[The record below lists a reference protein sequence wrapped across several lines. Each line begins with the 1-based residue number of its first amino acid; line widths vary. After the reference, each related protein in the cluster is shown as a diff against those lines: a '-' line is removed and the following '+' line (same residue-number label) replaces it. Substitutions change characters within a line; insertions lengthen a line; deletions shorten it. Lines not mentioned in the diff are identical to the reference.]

1 MRRYEG
7 KVVMVVGCAQGI
19 GEAIARAYGA
29 EGAKLAMFDIQE
41 KIHETGAAVK
51 AEAGVEDLITGI
63 VDITSFEACQNAVTE
78 TVDAFGRIDVLA
90 LASGTLTLGSVEEMS
105 VEVWNKVM
113 DVNINGYFYMTKA
126 VIPQMKAQKS
136 GNMVLTGSWSAYAG
150 TAYFSAYCCSK
161 AAVIRLMHALA
172 EELAGD
178 GIRVNC
184 VCPGSIA
191 TSLHFN
197 CLEEQAEA
205 AGITVEEQK
214 KIDYSRMAMHR
225 PGQPSEIADA
235 FVFLGTDQ
243 ASYITGACIDV
254 NGGGCLR

>member
-1 MRRYEG
+1 MRRYEN
-7 KVVMVVGCAQGI
+7 KVVMVVGAAQGI
-19 GEAIARAYGA
+19 GEAVASAFA
-29 EGAKLAMFDIQE
+29 KEGASLAIFDIQD
-41 KIHETGAAVK
+41 KINETGKKLKEEYNIDV
-51 AEAGVEDLITGI
+51 LTGK
-63 VDITSFEACQNAVTE
+63 VDITDYESCKRAVSE
-78 TVDAFGRIDVLA
+78 TVNRFGKIDLLA
-90 LASGTLTLGSVEEMS
+90 LTSGTLTLGSVDDMS
-105 VEVWNKVM
+105 LEIWNKVIN
-113 DVNINGYFYMTKA
+113 VNLNGYFYMTKA
-126 VIPQMKAQKS
+126 IIPQFKKQNF

-150 TAYFSAYCCSK
+150 TAYFSAYCVSK
-161 AAVIRLMHALA
+161 AGVIRLMHALA
-172 EELAGD
+172 EELADFGV
-178 GIRVNC
+178 RVNC

-225 PGQPSEIADA
+225 PGKPSEIADA
-235 FVFLGTDQ
+235 FVFLGTDE